1 MHNIKDIRKDIDN
14 FKNTIKNRNVDVD
27 FDQIL
32 NLDEENRKLI
42 QEKEKL
48 EMEKKSISKSKDE
61 TLFEKSKEI
70 SNKIDDLSKNQKNVK
85 DQLDQILSNIPN
97 LPLNDVPVGKD
108 ENSNK
113 EVVKS
118 GKIKEMS
125 FKPKSHYEIGEKLNM
140 LDFDLATKTTGSR
153 FVFVKDKLASLERA
167 ISNFMID
174 THVNN
179 NGYTE
184 ISPPLMA
191 TDNTMFGTG
200 QLPKFEN
207 DQFEIKFDDKNDRK
221 FLIPT
226 AEVILTNM
234 VKNQILNLKS
244 LPMRLVAS
252 TPCFRKEAG
261 SYGKDTKGMI
271 RQHQFYKVELV
282 SIVENNK
289 CIEELE
295 RMTNCA
301 TKILDDLQL
310 PYRKI
315 ILSTGDMGFSAEKT
329 YDIEVWLPSENK
341 YREISSCSS
350 CGTFQAKRMKARYKN
365 NNNENEFVGTLN
377 GRLVAST
384 PCFRKEAGSYGKDTK
399 GMIRQHQFYKVEL
412 VSIVE
417 NNKCIE
423 ELERMT
429 NCATKI
435 LDDLQLP
442 YRKIILSTGDM
453 GFSAEKTYDI
463 EVWLPSENKYREISS
478 CSSCGTFQAKRM
490 KARYKNNNNENEFVG
505 TLNGSGLAVGRTLIA
520 ILENYQTEDG
530 SIIIPEKLRPYM
542 NNMEKIGIN

>member
-70 SNKIDDLSKNQKNVK
+70 SNKIDDLSTNQKNVK

-118 GKIKEMS
+118 GEINEMS

-365 NNNENEFVGTLN
+365 N
-377 GRLVAST
+377 
-384 PCFRKEAGSYGKDTK
+384 K
-399 GMIRQHQFYKVEL
+399 
-412 VSIVE
+412 
-417 NNKCIE
+417 
-423 ELERMT
+423 
-429 NCATKI
+429 
-435 LDDLQLP
+435 
-442 YRKIILSTGDM
+442 
-453 GFSAEKTYDI
+453 
-463 EVWLPSENKYREISS
+463 
-478 CSSCGTFQAKRM
+478 
-490 KARYKNNNNENEFVG
+490 NENEFVG

-530 SIIIPEKLRPYM
+530 SITIPEKLRPYM

>member
-1 MHNIKDIRKDIDN
+1 MHNIKDIRNNFED
-14 FKNTIKNRNVDVD
+14 FKNSIKHRNIDINLDEIVELDKKNRNFIHD
-27 FDQIL
+27 
-32 NLDEENRKLI
+32 
-42 QEKEKL
+42 KEKL

-61 TLFEKSKEI
+61 SLFKKSKEI
-70 SNKIDDLSKNQKNVK
+70 SIQIEELSKKQKIVK
-85 DQLDQILSNIPN
+85 DKLDNILSSIPN
-97 LPLNDVPVGKD
+97 VPLNDVPLGKD
-108 ENSNK
+108 ENDNK
-113 EVVKS
+113 EVIKV
-118 GKIKEMS
+118 GKINKFS
-125 FKPKSHYEIGEKLNM
+125 FKPMSHYELGEKLNM
-140 LDFDLATKTTGSR
+140 LDFDLASKTTGSR
-153 FVFVKDKLASLERA
+153 FVFVKDKLATLERA

-174 THVNN
+174 THTKI

-207 DQFEIKFDDKNDRK
+207 DQFEIKFDDKNERK

-234 VKNQILNLKS
+234 VKNQILNINS

-289 CIEELE
+289 CLDELE
-295 RMTNCA
+295 RMTTCA
-301 TKILDDLQL
+301 TKILDDLKL

-329 YDIEVWLPSENK
+329 YDIEVWLPSEEK

-350 CGTFQAKRMKARYKN
+350 CGTFQATRMKARYKN
-365 NNNENEFVGTLN
+365 RDNNT
-377 GRLVAST
+377 
-384 PCFRKEAGSYGKDTK
+384 
-399 GMIRQHQFYKVEL
+399 
-412 VSIVE
+412 
-417 NNKCIE
+417 
-423 ELERMT
+423 
-429 NCATKI
+429 
-435 LDDLQLP
+435 
-442 YRKIILSTGDM
+442 
-453 GFSAEKTYDI
+453 
-463 EVWLPSENKYREISS
+463 
-478 CSSCGTFQAKRM
+478 
-490 KARYKNNNNENEFVG
+490 EFVG

-530 SIIIPEKLRPYM
+530 SIIIPDVLKPYIG
-542 NNMEKIGIN
+542 NIDKISIN

>member
-1 MHNIKDIRKDIDN
+1 MHNIKDIRNNFED
-14 FKNTIKNRNVDVD
+14 FKNSIKHRNIDINLDEIIELDKKNRNFIHD
-27 FDQIL
+27 
-32 NLDEENRKLI
+32 
-42 QEKEKL
+42 KEKL

-61 TLFEKSKEI
+61 SLFKKSKEI
-70 SNKIDDLSKNQKNVK
+70 SIQIEELSKKQKIIK
-85 DQLDQILSNIPN
+85 DKLDNILSSIPN
-97 LPLNDVPVGKD
+97 VPLNDVPVGKD
-108 ENSNK
+108 ENDNK
-113 EVVKS
+113 EVIKV
-118 GKIKEMS
+118 GKINKFS
-125 FKPKSHYEIGEKLNM
+125 FKPKSHYELGEKLNM
-140 LDFDLATKTTGSR
+140 LDFDLASKTTGSR
-153 FVFVKDKLASLERA
+153 FVFVKDKLATLERA

-174 THVNN
+174 THTKI

-207 DQFEIKFDDKNDRK
+207 DQFEIKFDDKNERK

-234 VKNQILNLKS
+234 VKDQILNINS

-289 CIEELE
+289 CLDELE

-301 TKILDDLQL
+301 TKILDDLKL

-329 YDIEVWLPSENK
+329 YDIEVWLPSEEK

-350 CGTFQAKRMKARYKN
+350 CGTFQATRMKARYKN
-365 NNNENEFVGTLN
+365 KDNNT
-377 GRLVAST
+377 
-384 PCFRKEAGSYGKDTK
+384 
-399 GMIRQHQFYKVEL
+399 
-412 VSIVE
+412 
-417 NNKCIE
+417 
-423 ELERMT
+423 
-429 NCATKI
+429 
-435 LDDLQLP
+435 
-442 YRKIILSTGDM
+442 
-453 GFSAEKTYDI
+453 
-463 EVWLPSENKYREISS
+463 
-478 CSSCGTFQAKRM
+478 
-490 KARYKNNNNENEFVG
+490 EFVG

-530 SIIIPEKLRPYM
+530 SIIIPDVLKPYM
-542 NNMEKIGIN
+542 GNIDKISIN

>member
-27 FDQIL
+27 FYQIL

-118 GKIKEMS
+118 GEIKAMS
-125 FKPKSHYEIGEKLNM
+125 FKRKSHYEIGEKLNM

-377 GRLVAST
+377 G
-384 PCFRKEAGSYGKDTK
+384 
-399 GMIRQHQFYKVEL
+399 
-412 VSIVE
+412 
-417 NNKCIE
+417 
-423 ELERMT
+423 
-429 NCATKI
+429 
-435 LDDLQLP
+435 
-442 YRKIILSTGDM
+442 
-453 GFSAEKTYDI
+453 
-463 EVWLPSENKYREISS
+463 
-478 CSSCGTFQAKRM
+478 
-490 KARYKNNNNENEFVG
+490 
-505 TLNGSGLAVGRTLIA
+505 SGLAVGRTLIA

-530 SIIIPEKLRPYM
+530 SITIPEKLRPYM

>member
-14 FKNTIKNRNVDVD
+14 FKNTIKNRNVEVD

-70 SNKIDDLSKNQKNVK
+70 SNKIDDLSKNQKSVK

-118 GKIKEMS
+118 GEIKEMS

-377 GRLVAST
+377 G
-384 PCFRKEAGSYGKDTK
+384 
-399 GMIRQHQFYKVEL
+399 
-412 VSIVE
+412 
-417 NNKCIE
+417 
-423 ELERMT
+423 
-429 NCATKI
+429 
-435 LDDLQLP
+435 
-442 YRKIILSTGDM
+442 
-453 GFSAEKTYDI
+453 
-463 EVWLPSENKYREISS
+463 
-478 CSSCGTFQAKRM
+478 
-490 KARYKNNNNENEFVG
+490 
-505 TLNGSGLAVGRTLIA
+505 SGLAVGRTLIA